1 MPASNAARMV
11 AAVQEE
17 SLPAVWSRGVSLAR
31 RGAVFGESRTAEEW
45 CLRVRLPS
53 DAIAPRVILYPEDS
67 EWDCDCDGPT
77 DPCEHVAACAIACG
91 DPDSLEGLFADD
103 ARMGGIHYEFRKDR
117 DGLRLERRLVS
128 RGRSREVHESLDELL
143 EGPDAEPDFEPT
155 GPDVS
160 IDLLVRGRQGL
171 IPEDRISLVLQA
183 LVGVEDV
190 FAEGRPVRVSVEPVR
205 PRALVV
211 DRGSDHVE
219 LTIEVRP
226 EVSRQLAPGVVCLG
240 EELRPMAARVR
251 LGERWEQL
259 PYRRRFG
266 RGKMPEL
273 VSRILPRL
281 ESEADVQIEASN
293 LPSSGEAVPLW
304 IEFSTE
310 SQDGALD
317 VLPQIVYGRPPVARV
332 EQGALVLTGEVLPP
346 RDEAAE
352 RALTQ
357 RLRGELNLVPGRWAH
372 FSATDGAR
380 FLSDI
385 RTFDSGVGAGAA
397 DRASNVAAAPTVA
410 LLPQIHGGET
420 SLLDDVAVVFAPAGG
435 SAGEGDGVD
444 TVDARTVVKAW
455 REGVAVVPLREG
467 GFGTLPAGWLRHNG
481 AVLEDLLAAREANR
495 GVLPK
500 AATALLSEI
509 CDSLDAPPPF
519 MIREAAGWA
528 DAKTSGAMPLGG
540 PAAETAGDVAPD
552 FCGSLRGYQEQGVS
566 WLSRLRQA
574 GLGGVLADDMGLG
587 KTVQA
592 LCAVRGRTLVVCPRS
607 VIHNWA
613 REAATFVPDRSLCLY
628 HGAGRQILPADLT
641 LTTYATLRRDAV
653 ALSSEVWD
661 AIVLD
666 EAQAI
671 KNPESQVAQAAYG
684 LQAEFRLS
692 LSGTP
697 VENRL
702 DELWSQMHFTNPG
715 FLGGR
720 SHFSARYEKP
730 ILAGDAT
737 ALARLRA
744 RLEPFVLRRLKKEVA
759 ADLPPRTETTLYSE
773 LGEDERE
780 TYEALRETS
789 RREIGAKFSNGG
801 NVMSALEALLRLRQA
816 ACHRGLLPGVDAAG
830 SSKVEALLG
839 ALEDVVAG
847 GHKALVFSQWTQ
859 FLDRIESS
867 LGAAGLSSVRLDGAT
882 RDRAAVVDRFQQ
894 DPDVSVFLISLQA
907 GGTGL
912 NLTAADHVFFMDP
925 WWNPAVEQ
933 QAADRAHRIG
943 QDRPVMVYR
952 LVSKDTV
959 EERVLAL
966 QERKRGLADATLTE
980 GGLSGAA
987 VTREEILDL
996 LD

>member
-1 MPASNAARMV
+1 MV
-11 AAVQEE
+11 AVVQEE

-31 RGAVFGESRTAEEW
+31 RGAVFGESRTADEW
-45 CLRVRLPS
+45 SFRVRLPS

-91 DPDSLEGLFADD
+91 DPASLEGLFADD
-103 ARMGGIHYEFRKDR
+103 ARIGGIRYEFRKDR

-128 RGRSREVHESLDELL
+128 RGRSREVHESLEEIL

-160 IDLLVRGRQGL
+160 IDLLLRGRQGL
-171 IPEDRISLVLQA
+171 IPEDRMSLVLQA

-190 FAEGRPVRVSVEPVR
+190 FAEGRPVRVSVEPIR
-205 PRALVV
+205 PRALVA

-219 LTIEVRP
+219 LTIELP
-226 EVSRQLAPGVVCLG
+226 SEVSRQLAPGLVCLG

-251 LGERWEQL
+251 LDERWEQL

-266 RGKMPEL
+266 PGKMAEL

-281 ESEADVQIEASN
+281 ESEADVEIRGVN
-293 LPSSGEAVPLW
+293 LPSTGNAVPLW

-310 SQDGALD
+310 SQNGTLD

-332 EQGALVLTGEVLPP
+332 EQGALVLTGEVVPP

-357 RLRGELNLVPGRWAH
+357 RLRGQLNLVPGRWAH
-372 FSATDGAR
+372 FSAADGAR

-385 RTFDSGVGAGAA
+385 RSFDSGVGAGAG
-397 DRASNVAAAPTVA
+397 DRASNAAAAPTVA
-410 LLPQIHGGET
+410 LLPQIDGGET
-420 SLLDDVAVVFAPAGG
+420 SLFDDVAVVFAPAGG
-435 SAGEGDGVD
+435 PAGEGDAVD

-467 GFGTLPAGWLRHNG
+467 GFGTLPSGWLRDNG
-481 AVLEDLLAAREANR
+481 AVLEDFLAAREANR

-519 MIREAAGWA
+519 IIRQAAAWA
-528 DAKTSGAMPLGG
+528 DAAPSGASGAG
-540 PAAETAGDVAPD
+540 DIGDVAPD
-552 FCGSLRGYQEQGVS
+552 FCGSLRGYQEQGVA

-587 KTVQA
+587 KTVQT
-592 LCAVRGRTLVVCPRS
+592 LCAVRGRTLVVCPRT

-628 HGAGRQILPADLT
+628 HGAGRKIVPADLT

-661 AIVLD
+661 AVVLD

-684 LQAEFRLS
+684 LRAEFRLS

-730 ILAGDAT
+730 ILDGDAT

-780 TYEALRETS
+780 TYDALRETS
-789 RREIGAKFSNGG
+789 RREIGAKFSSGG
-801 NVMSALEALLRLRQA
+801 NVMSAFEALLRLRQA

-839 ALEDVVAG
+839 ALEDVVG
-847 GHKALVFSQWTQ
+847 SGHKALVFSQWTQ

-867 LGAAGLSSVRLDGAT
+867 IGAAGFSSVRLDGAT

-966 QERKRGLADATLTE
+966 QERKRGLADATLAA

-987 VTREEILDL
+987 VTRAEILDL

>member
-1 MPASNAARMV
+1 M
-11 AAVQEE
+11 
-17 SLPAVWSRGVSLAR
+17 
-31 RGAVFGESRTAEEW
+31 
-45 CLRVRLPS
+45 
-53 DAIAPRVILYPEDS
+53 
-67 EWDCDCDGPT
+67 
-77 DPCEHVAACAIACG
+77 DPCEHVAACAIASG

-103 ARMGGIHYEFRKDR
+103 ARMGGIRYEFRKGR

-128 RGRSREVHESLDELL
+128 RGKSREVHESLEELL

-171 IPEDRISLVLQA
+171 IPEDRMSLVLQA

-240 EELRPMAARVR
+240 EELRPMAARIR

-266 RGKMPEL
+266 RAKMAEL

-281 ESEADVQIEASN
+281 ENEADVQIDAAN

-304 IEFSTE
+304 IEFATE

-332 EQGALVLTGEVLPP
+332 EQGALVLTGEVVPP

-357 RLRGELNLVPGRWAH
+357 RLRGQLNLVPGRWAH
-372 FSATDGAR
+372 FSAADGAR

-385 RTFDSGVGAGAA
+385 RSFDSGVGAGAG
-397 DRASNVAAAPTVA
+397 DRASSVAAASTVA
-410 LLPQIHGGET
+410 LLPQVDGAET
-420 SLLDDVAVVFAPAGG
+420 SLFDDVAVVFAPAGG
-435 SAGEGDGVD
+435 RAGEADAAG

-467 GFGTLPAGWLRHNG
+467 GFGTLPSGWLRDNG

-519 MIREAAGWA
+519 MVRQAAAWE
-528 DAKTSGAMPLGG
+528 DATASTASGA
-540 PAAETAGDVAPD
+540 EIAGHAAPD

-566 WLSRLRQA
+566 WLSRLRRA

-592 LCAVRGRTLVVCPRS
+592 LCAVRGKTLVVCPRS

-628 HGAGRQILPADLT
+628 HGADRKIVPADIT

-684 LQAEFRLS
+684 LRGEFRLS

-720 SHFSARYEKP
+720 SHFSTRYEKP
-730 ILAGDAT
+730 ILAGDET

-744 RLEPFVLRRLKKEVA
+744 RLEPFVLRRLKKDVA

-773 LGEDERE
+773 LAEDERE

-867 LGAAGLSSVRLDGAT
+867 VGAAGFSSVRLDGAT
-882 RDRAAVVDRFQQ
+882 RDRAAVVDRFQN
-894 DPDVSVFLISLQA
+894 DPEVSVFLISLQA

-966 QERKRGLADATLTE
+966 QERKRGLADATLAA

-987 VTREEILDL
+987 VTREEIIDL